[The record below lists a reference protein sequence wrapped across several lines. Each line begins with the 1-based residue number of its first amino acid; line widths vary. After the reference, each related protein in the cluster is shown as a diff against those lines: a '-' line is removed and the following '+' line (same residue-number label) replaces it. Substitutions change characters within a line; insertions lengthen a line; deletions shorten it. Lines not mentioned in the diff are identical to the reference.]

1 MRPASLFQATRLL
14 PVTPPAAEYDES
26 MTKRITVSL
35 PDDLVAEAE
44 HAVAIGRS
52 PNVSAYVA
60 RAMSEQRDQD
70 TLTEL
75 IADMWSEGAR
85 PTGADYTRAS
95 ELLGFTVKPSV
106 PVSEEGTMGV
116 AS

>member
-1 MRPASLFQATRLL
+1 
-14 PVTPPAAEYDES
+14 

-35 PDDLVAEAE
+35 PDELVEDAER
-44 HAVAIGRS
+44 AVESGRA

-60 RAMSEQRDQD
+60 RAMNEQREED

-75 IADMWSEGAR
+75 IADMWAAGAR
-85 PTGADYTRAS
+85 PTHADYDRAS
-95 ELLGFTVKPSV
+95 ELLGFTIKPSV
-106 PVSEEGTMGV
+106 PVSGHGQKHGTEMGV

>member
-1 MRPASLFQATRLL
+1 
-14 PVTPPAAEYDES
+14 

-44 HAVAIGRS
+44 HAVAVGRS

-60 RAMSEQRDQD
+60 RAMREQRDQD
-70 TLTEL
+70 VLTEL
-75 IADMWSEGAR
+75 IADMWSKGAR